1 MGFCGGVLPCFG
13 LLGLGVCCGCSVGFV
28 GCGAVLCPIGSA
40 GLGFFVVLSV
50 LAVVSSNSASIF
62 AFCSRISE
70 RIFGGVG
77 G

>member
-1 MGFCGGVLPCFG
+1 VGFE
-13 LLGLGVCCGCSVGFV
+13 GLG
-28 GCGAVLCPIGSA
+28 AVFCPVGSA
-40 GLGFFVVLSV
+40 GLGLCVALSV
-50 LAVVSSNSASIF
+50 SAVVSSNSASIF